1 MRVSRTV
8 EVKQSPRSVWATLED
23 FDKWERWAT
32 PLGRVQRVSSGDW
45 DLGWRGRVGGT
56 VYEITDLTPG
66 KMMIWFGSRLGVTD
80 VWTVMVEPVRGRTEV
95 TIISEQTGWVAT
107 LFGRWTGKGYT
118 QKLRDALENFRRLA
132 EASPVMP
139 RVTQAAPA
147 EEESPAGAPASEREN
162 GVS

>member
-32 PLGRVQRVSSGDW
+32 PLGRVQRISSGDW

-66 KMMIWFGSRLGVTD
+66 KMVIWFGSRPGVTD
-80 VWTVMVEPVRGRTEV
+80 VWTIMVEPVRGRTEV
-95 TIISEQTGWVAT
+95 TVISEQSGWAAT
-107 LFGRWTGKGYT
+107 LFGRWTSKGYA
-118 QKLRDALENFRRLA
+118 QKLQAALENFRRLA
-132 EASPVMP
+132 ESSPVMP
-139 RVTQAAPA
+139 RVSQSA
-147 EEESPAGAPASEREN
+147 SASEEATADVPAPERE
-162 GVS
+162 GGSS